1 MKRVMVEG
9 LMKKEKVHVRGE
21 LHLLNKMVE

>member
-1 MKRVMVEG
+1 MVEG